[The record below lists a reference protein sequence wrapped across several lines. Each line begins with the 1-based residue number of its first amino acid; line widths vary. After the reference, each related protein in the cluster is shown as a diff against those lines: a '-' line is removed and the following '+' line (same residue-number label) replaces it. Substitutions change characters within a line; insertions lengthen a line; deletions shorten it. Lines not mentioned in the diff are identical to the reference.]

1 MNYNYKNILIYLAT
15 VTLFQVLAFLI
26 DRSAGAAFL
35 VSLALILGYELY
47 RNTINPREAV
57 TLVSGFLISGLAFAA
72 VSKKLVYER
81 LCQVSGSMTGTSS
94 SILPAQETCLSIP
107 EIWVQAIT
115 ASPINTWYFWI
126 ATLGTSLLALKAYQE
141 YSDRN

>member
-15 VTLFQVLAFLI
+15 VIIFQILAFLI
-26 DRSAGAAFL
+26 ERSAGAAFL

-47 RNTINPREAV
+47 RDTINPQEAF
-57 TLVSGFLISGLAFAA
+57 TLVLGFLISGLTFAML
-72 VSKKLVYER
+72 SKKLVYEG
-81 LCQVSGSMTGTSS
+81 LCQVSGSMTGTES

-107 EIWVQAIT
+107 EIWVQAVTSNPIT
-115 ASPINTWYFWI
+115 TWYFWFV
-126 ATLGTSLLALKAYQE
+126 TLGTSLLALKVYQQ